1 MRKPT
6 LPFLLDEIRKKA
18 IKYDRDE
25 PIEEAASI
33 AAELKIMGLLH
44 DQIAETAT
52 TLFVELR
59 DRLVNAEDEY
69 MAHVINRIR
78 TLDAMYPLN

>member
-6 LPFLLDEIRKKA
+6 PPFVLDKIRKKSVN
-18 IKYDRDE
+18 YDRDE
-25 PIEEAASI
+25 PMFEAASI

-59 DRLVNAEDEY
+59 DLLVYDEDEY
-69 MAHVINRIR
+69 MAHVINRIEA
-78 TLDAMYPLN
+78 LAAMYPLN